1 MYQASPR
8 GGGGGG
14 GGGLGTRLLLASF
27 PSPSDGKLGW
37 TQKWDVSAEPNYN
50 THVTI
55 VPLVLLLTEN
65 HNNKLLT
72 QHAILT
78 AVNSLVIVALTNMQL
93 CWIPFTSSY
102 CYENPTLWSAQ
113 RVVPLLPLRVASS
126 LVWELCVCVCVCVC
140 VWCVCVCVCAHM
152 SLSACVQEYVCVV
165 LTLW

>member
-8 GGGGGG
+8 GGGGGGGG

-55 VPLVLLLTEN
+55 VPLVLLLTQN

-113 RVVPLLPLRVASS
+113 RVVPLLSLRVASS

-140 VWCVCVCVCAHM
+140 VLVCILFLNQYH
-152 SLSACVQEYVCVV
+152 L
-165 LTLW
+165 